1 VHNGNSAD
9 AAVISRDGSLDLG
22 GLWRVG
28 GFFARL
34 KIKHTMVSIS
44 PHASCCNYRSLVTA
58 LRLQNG
64 TGRLREF
71 GTDGHTE
78 GVVVGVEEEVVV
90 VDVSVVDVSTVVC
103 TFSVSVTLGVAF
115 VVGDVI

>member
-1 VHNGNSAD
+1 
-9 AAVISRDGSLDLG
+9 
-22 GLWRVG
+22 
-28 GFFARL
+28 
-34 KIKHTMVSIS
+34 
-44 PHASCCNYRSLVTA
+44 
-58 LRLQNG
+58 
-64 TGRLREF
+64 LREF